1 MIYSIA
7 VLEESD
13 FDSIGR
19 EMPKGTGVDSTLCEG
34 TKAPK
39 RKKNKT
45 KKNKNKKKKWIGK

>member
-1 MIYSIA
+1 MIYLIA
-7 VLEESD
+7 VPEESD
-13 FDSIGR
+13 FDSVGR
-19 EMPKGTGVDSTLCEG
+19 EMPKGTCIYSTLCDG